1 MKSRSITG
9 PVLLVIIGF
18 IFLVNN
24 IWRDIPLWS
33 LAWDYWPVLLIV
45 LGVIGLVEVLYHA
58 SRGEVNPP
66 RPVAGAG
73 VFWIVMLV
81 AFFSW
86 AGNHG
91 NLHFGPFTNG
101 GINVLGTDYTYDVSA
116 TGASQGVSRVVLD
129 NLRGNLSLKGQDGG
143 DVQVSG
149 KKSVRAFSKTDADKA
164 NDESPI
170 KVERQ
175 GDLLIIHSDEP
186 RGSRMLSVSADLD
199 ITIPKGLDV
208 EARGRNGD
216 LTIDDISGAVSVES
230 GRGDV
235 RVSNIGKDVKIAS
248 NRGNLIRVTDVKG
261 KVDLEGP
268 RGGDVQLENIADEVT
283 IKGEYTGTLE
293 FQRLSKTMR
302 FQSQATDFR
311 VEAVPGSITM
321 DSGDLKLNNL
331 TGPVRFSTSSRD
343 IDATDISNGLELKIK
358 HGDINVTQTKT
369 PLSKMELQT
378 GSGDVT
384 LAIPEKAG
392 FDIDGKTGHGEV
404 SNDFGEPLQTDT
416 QGRAATIK
424 GKQGTGPEIKVGTDR
439 GTLTIKKS

>member
-392 FDIDGKTGHGEV
+392 FDIDG
-404 SNDFGEPLQTDT
+404 
-416 QGRAATIK
+416 
-424 GKQGTGPEIKVGTDR
+424 
-439 GTLTIKKS
+439 